1 MKNSQVHFIRQCQI
15 QYYDFDTA
23 EGQEFRFKIDSM
35 RLDKPLKYT
44 DVMVSTQSGVY
55 GSAQHNP

>member
-1 MKNSQVHFIRQCQI
+1 
-15 QYYDFDTA
+15 
-23 EGQEFRFKIDSM
+23 M

-55 GSAQHNP
+55 GSAQHNPWYKRITIPHKCWRKIG